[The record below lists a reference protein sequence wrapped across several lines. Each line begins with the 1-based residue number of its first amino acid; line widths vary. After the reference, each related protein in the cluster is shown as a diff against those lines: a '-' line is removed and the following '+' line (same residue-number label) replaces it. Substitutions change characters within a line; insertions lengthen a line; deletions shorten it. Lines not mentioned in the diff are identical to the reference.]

1 MSTLRQI
8 GAVTAMNLKSIP
20 QRFGSSLVV
29 VVGIA
34 GVVGVLVSVLA
45 MSNGLMNTLLSAGS
59 PERAIVLRSGA
70 NNEGAS
76 FLASDAVRTIM
87 DAPGVAHTSG
97 EAEASAETFVPVNLL
112 RKEDGSRVGVVV
124 RGVSAQ
130 GLAIRPEIKLL
141 AGRLFKPGLRE
152 LIAGRSAQAE
162 FRDLEIGD
170 EVVLRDG
177 PWKVVGTFEAGGAA
191 QESGLL
197 TDADTLLSAYQRT
210 AYNSVHVRL
219 ASLDSFDEFR
229 DALTTNPTL
238 SVTVLREP
246 DFYKQASQSLRPLLF
261 LITDVVG
268 GIMAL
273 GALFAALNTL
283 YSAVSTRVVE
293 IATLRAIGF
302 GAAGVVA
309 SVLGEALLLAL
320 LGAVIGAA
328 AAALFFD
335 GNTISLGGN
344 GGTLVTEMKVTPAL
358 VATGAL
364 WACAV
369 GLIGGLFPA
378 IRAARLPVATA
389 LRSL

>member
-8 GAVTAMNLKSIP
+8 GAVTVMNLRSIP
-20 QRFGSSLVV
+20 QRLGSSLVV
-29 VVGIA
+29 VVGVA

-70 NNEGAS
+70 TNEGAS

-87 DAPGVAHTSG
+87 DAPGVARTNG
-97 EAEASAETFVPVNLL
+97 EAAASAEAFVPVNLL
-112 RKEDGSRVGVVV
+112 RKQDGSRAGVVV

-130 GLAIRPEIKLL
+130 GLAIRPEIKLV

-152 LIAGRSAQAE
+152 LVAGRSAQAE
-162 FRDLEIGD
+162 FSNLEIGD
-170 EVVLRDG
+170 EVMLRDG
-177 PWKVVGTFEAGGAA
+177 PWTVVGTFEAGGAA

-197 TDADTLLSAYQRT
+197 TDADTLLSAYRRT
-210 AYNSVHVRL
+210 AYNSVHVWL
-219 ASLDSFDEFR
+219 ASFDSFDAFR
-229 DALTTNPTL
+229 DSLTTNPTL

-246 DFYKQASQSLRPLLF
+246 DFYKQASRNLRPLLF
-261 LITDVVG
+261 MITDVVG

-283 YSAVSTRVVE
+283 YSAVSTRVIE

-302 GAAGVVA
+302 GAGGVVA

-320 LGAVIGAA
+320 LGAIIGAV
-328 AAALFFD
+328 AAALLFD

-344 GGTLVTEMKVTPAL
+344 GGSLVTQMKVTPAL
-358 VATGAL
+358 VGTGAA

>member
-20 QRFGSSLVV
+20 QRLGSSLVV
-29 VVGIA
+29 VVGVA

-59 PERAIVLRSGA
+59 PDRAIVLRTGA
-70 NNEGAS
+70 TNEGGS
-76 FLASDAVRTIM
+76 FIPSDAVRTIM
-87 DAPGVAHTSG
+87 DAPGIARAGG
-97 EAEASAETFVPVNLL
+97 EAAASAEAFVAVNLL
-112 RKEDGSRVGVVV
+112 RKQDDSRAGVVV

-130 GLAIRPEIKLL
+130 GLAIRPEIELV

-152 LIAGRSAQAE
+152 VIAGRSAQAE
-162 FRDLEIGD
+162 FRGVNVGD
-170 EVVLRDG
+170 EVTLRDG

-210 AYNSVHVRL
+210 AYNSVRLRL
-219 ASLDSFDEFR
+219 ASPDSFDALR
-229 DALTTNPTL
+229 DSLTTNPTL
-238 SVTVLREP
+238 SVSVLREP
-246 DFYKQASQSLRPLLF
+246 DFYKQASQNLRPLLF

-283 YSAVSTRVVE
+283 YSAVSARVVE

-302 GAAGVVA
+302 GAGGVVA
-309 SVLGEALLLAL
+309 SVLAEALLLAL
-320 LGAVIGAA
+320 LGAAIGAA
-328 AAALFFD
+328 AAALFFN

-344 GGTLVTEMKVTPAL
+344 GGTLVTQMKVTPAL
-358 VATGAL
+358 VATGAA
-364 WACAV
+364 WACVV